1 MSLLQLQDVIV
12 ALTALGAAVIVARR
26 VVGFA
31 AAETSPKC
39 ANCASSACAP
49 SPSPLPRVS
58 SAGAPSSGGPAAH
71 PLVFVRPSQR

>member
-1 MSLLQLQDVIV
+1 MSLLDLQDVIV

-26 VVGFA
+26 VIGFA

-39 ANCASSACAP
+39 ASCASSACEP
-49 SPSPLPRVS
+49 SPSP
-58 SAGAPSSGGPAAH
+58 GASTTAATTPGAPAAH